1 MIDPEPPEFGIFSLN
16 KHWILDSN
24 LFMRRQMG
32 VLDFSSSGGK
42 VEEVVKIDRVAVN
55 LAIIGL
61 KIFGLSSSPLR
72 KMGKTPG
79 LLLLPVAGELYAF
92 TP

>member
-1 MIDPEPPEFGIFSLN
+1 MIDPEPPEVGIFSLN
-16 KHWILDSN
+16 KPWILDSS

-42 VEEVVKIDRVAVN
+42 DDKVVKIDWVAVN
-55 LAIIGL
+55 LAINGL

-72 KMGKTPG
+72 
-79 LLLLPVAGELYAF
+79 
-92 TP
+92 